1 MAVWECG
8 YRMRVWGNRKCQN
21 ERNNMDAWQYGVW
34 AYGSIGCGGM
44 TVWGYGYVP
53 VIKFD
58 PVHGGVVKVKS
69 LQLQSEEIGEGLEL

>member
-34 AYGSIGCGGM
+34 AYESIG
-44 TVWGYGYVP
+44 YGRMAV
-53 VIKFD
+53 
-58 PVHGGVVKVKS
+58 
-69 LQLQSEEIGEGLEL
+69 